1 MEPIPINEVPDKEYY
16 ESKKDY
22 DDFSEECKKEYDGR
36 KVDND
41 IMGENNDDKEEC
53 EQDKNSNKDNDFLK
67 ENKNQED
74 KNLLFGDIFDDM
86 NKNNNWPN
94 SEENSFFKYSKFI
107 IHNTNYDNSK
117 KTIEKSIDKN
127 NETKKDSSEQL
138 NDSSS
143 DNFSIQTHLIYSINR
158 MFLPR
163 PKDLDSNQSYRC
175 FNKKENIECMDNN
188 CEDKAFESSKSKM
201 SNKEKPMNSNIILDN
216 YNNKEVKELNNISF
230 KEREGLSY
238 TGKKR
243 NRSSNNDM
251 DNNLDKDNYLNIN
264 DTNTS
269 TNKSDSLSNKSSNEK
284 KKKQMF
290 NVSKGNEKLE
300 SKKKGSQKKEKDKSG
315 VRNDTLI
322 KTVKT
327 RVLNY
332 FRDTINDELKN
343 IIKEEKLKKELKK
356 EFQTLENIQLF
367 QLKQNFNQD
376 TTIKFNLD
384 ILNDSF
390 RIIYSNENSERPNN
404 ALGHNK
410 KLIDKIYEIYNS
422 EEEEQNRKKTENI
435 VKILN
440 LKFKEFF
447 DILKNIYV
455 EDEEDN
461 EDKKADKEVKETD
474 KDVKDDQD
482 DKENY
487 IEKKIKQ
494 FIFKVKEDYSKKG
507 EEKYKAFKDAL
518 INFPNFPSLSKGKK

>member
-1 MEPIPINEVPDKEYY
+1 
-16 ESKKDY
+16 
-22 DDFSEECKKEYDGR
+22 
-36 KVDND
+36 
-41 IMGENNDDKEEC
+41 
-53 EQDKNSNKDNDFLK
+53 
-67 ENKNQED
+67 
-74 KNLLFGDIFDDM
+74 
-86 NKNNNWPN
+86 
-94 SEENSFFKYSKFI
+94 
-107 IHNTNYDNSK
+107 
-117 KTIEKSIDKN
+117 
-127 NETKKDSSEQL
+127 
-138 NDSSS
+138 
-143 DNFSIQTHLIYSINR
+143 
-158 MFLPR
+158 
-163 PKDLDSNQSYRC
+163 
-175 FNKKENIECMDNN
+175 
-188 CEDKAFESSKSKM
+188 
-201 SNKEKPMNSNIILDN
+201 
-216 YNNKEVKELNNISF
+216 
-230 KEREGLSY
+230 
-238 TGKKR
+238 
-243 NRSSNNDM
+243 
-251 DNNLDKDNYLNIN
+251 
-264 DTNTS
+264 
-269 TNKSDSLSNKSSNEK
+269 
-284 KKKQMF
+284 MF

-322 KTVKT
+322 KTVKA

-461 EDKKADKEVKETD
+461 EDKKADKEVKEAD